1 MSKSS
6 HYNER
11 AHKDIMKR
19 FEKFEEDILS
29 PFPAEKDLQEEES
42 LRPKTTE
49 DFVGQRQVVD
59 QLRLCI
65 HAARQR
71 SESLDHVLLYGPP
84 GLGKTT
90 LAYIIANEMNV
101 DIKCTSGPILER
113 KDDLAAILTALKEG
127 NVLFVDEV
135 HRMTRIVEECLYP
148 AMEDYKIDILI
159 GEGPHARSIKIDLPR
174 FTMIG
179 ATTRAGML
187 TSPLRTRFGISCR
200 LQFYSPEEMFQI
212 ATRSARILKV
222 ECDDD
227 GAMEIARR
235 SRGTPRIANRL
246 LHRVRDYAQVKG
258 NGRIDAETAVA
269 AMKMF
274 EVDEIGLDLMDRQY
288 LLTIMDKFQGGP
300 VGLNTLGVALG
311 EDTETIE
318 DIFEPFLIQ
327 IGFLNRTPKGRVAT
341 PLAYRHLKRKS
352 PKSSSQQDML
362 S

>member
-1 MSKSS
+1 
-6 HYNER
+6 
-11 AHKDIMKR
+11 MKR
-19 FEKFEEDILS
+19 FRKFDEDILS
-29 PFPAEKDLQEEES
+29 PFPVEKDLQEEES
-42 LRPKTTE
+42 LRPKTTGE
-49 DFVGQRQVVD
+49 FVGQKQTLD
-59 QLRLCI
+59 QLKLCI
-65 HAARQR
+65 HAAKKR

-90 LAYIIANEMNV
+90 LAHIIANEMNV
-101 DIKCTSGPILER
+101 DIKCSSGPILER
-113 KDDLAAILTALKEG
+113 KDDLAAILTSLKEG
-127 NVLFVDEV
+127 DVFFVDEI

-148 AMEDYKIDILI
+148 AMEDFKIDILI

-174 FTMIG
+174 FTLVG

-200 LQFYSPEEMFQI
+200 LQFYPPEEMFEI
-212 ATRSARILKV
+212 VMRSSRILKM
-222 ECDDD
+222 ECEEK

-258 NGRIDAETAVA
+258 DGRIDARIAGA

-274 EVDEIGLDLMDRQY
+274 EVDEIGLDMMDRQY
-288 LLTIMDKFQGGP
+288 LLTIMDKFDGGP

-341 PLAYRHLKRKS
+341 PLAYKHFGRKY
-352 PKSSSQQDML
+352 PKSSNQQEMPF
-362 S
+362 